1 MKNKEWALVTG
12 ASSGIGKDF
21 CLELAKRNFNLIQ
34 VARSNDLLNQN
45 AKALKEKY
53 GTESFIICED
63 LSSREKVEI
72 VLEKTKNFD
81 ISIIVLAAGFGTS
94 GDFIDIPIQDEL
106 NMIDLNCIAVVQIC
120 SEFVNRFK
128 SRGEGKIVLF
138 SSLVAFQGVARAA
151 TYSATKAFIQS
162 FAEGIYTELKKINI
176 DVISCAP
183 GPIHSGFGSR
193 AKMNMGLSAKPNG
206 IANETLNAIGKSLT
220 VRPGLLSKILGYSLA
235 PLPRFFRRM
244 ILNKIMGDMT
254 RDVK

>member
-162 FAEGIYTELKKINI
+162 FAEGIYTELKKKK
-176 DVISCAP
+176 
-183 GPIHSGFGSR
+183 H
-193 AKMNMGLSAKPNG
+193 
-206 IANETLNAIGKSLT
+206 
-220 VRPGLLSKILGYSLA
+220 
-235 PLPRFFRRM
+235 
-244 ILNKIMGDMT
+244 
-254 RDVK
+254 